1 MGTFAWACICLCEH
15 TYTYMYLRTQCISTM
30 PAYTASKDNRKKRQL
45 ERSVAVSSPTKV
57 YHDEGKVKT
66 EKCSILTSK
75 GMGHQ
80 CGGRESDF
88 KKHFHFHSF
97 AYQSPVN
104 CLVTDLCHR
113 QKPEVLRQWLNWA
126 GSKFGL
132 QNCLGAGG
140 PRKFLLSMI
149 AWQIL
154 KWAFCSHT
162 LSYPWSSQNSR

>member
-1 MGTFAWACICLCEH
+1 MYDKTSHITKLQFSLREPIPEEQRGKQLKKISHINPRPPHGHICMSVHMLMWAHIHIHVSSYAVYLHHACIH
-15 TYTYMYLRTQCISTM
+15 
-30 PAYTASKDNRKKRQL
+30 SKQRQQKKRQL

-57 YHDEGKVKT
+57 YHDEGKVTT

-75 GMGHQ
+75 GVGHQ

-113 QKPEVLRQWLNWA
+113 
-126 GSKFGL
+126 
-132 QNCLGAGG
+132 
-140 PRKFLLSMI
+140 
-149 AWQIL
+149 
-154 KWAFCSHT
+154 
-162 LSYPWSSQNSR
+162 